1 MKFFRDQAER
11 LSAEEQQVF
20 RSIYIEGHPPAIA
33 AAALGVPLGRVDEL
47 NVAVLRKL
55 REA

>member
-11 LSAEEQQVF
+11 LSAEEQLVF
-20 RSIYIEGHPPAIA
+20 RSIYIEGNPPAVA
-33 AAALGVPLGRVDEL
+33 SAALGLPACRVDEL
-47 NVAVLRKL
+47 NIAVLRKL